1 MNVKI
6 KRIHE
11 QAKVPTRSNPTDAG
25 ADLYSVESL
34 VIPPLT
40 RTLVK
45 TGVVLE
51 IPENYYGRIAPRSG
65 LAFKNGID
73 VMAGVID
80 SGYRN
85 EIGVILYNTDQ
96 TQSFEVKVGDR
107 IAQLIIEAHYN
118 FEFEDIVEL
127 SQTERGTGGFGSTGK

>member
-45 TGVVLE
+45 TGIVLE

-65 LAFKNGID
+65 LAFKSGID